1 MTAKKASDSDK
12 KPSSKDGDEEK
23 KDRSPVVTQV
33 IEVVEVVDDGAT
45 EQVPPQKETHHKPH
59 IEPESERERET
70 KSTVDLSDDADTG
83 GDTDTSDDDADVD
96 IDIIDEDVKA
106 DTPQADADSQED
118 ADERKRERKTVE
130 SIFSKNDPDTMPEIS
145 VHKTGSK
152 SSNRGLFIWAIGMF
166 FMAITVGAGLLI
178 FNRGGAGLP
187 QMVVQP
193 TETPTPSP
201 SPSPTPTPAPV
212 AKEDASVQV
221 LNGSGQAGVAGTM
234 QEFLEEAGY
243 TVEDTGNADNY
254 DYEETEISV
263 KKSFE
268 GLLEQLE
275 EDLSEEY
282 TIGSA
287 TADLPDDYE
296 YDVRV
301 IVGAE

>member
-1 MTAKKASDSDK
+1 MTAKKASDSEK
-12 KPSSKDGDEEK
+12 KTASKDGDEEK

-33 IEVVEVVDDGAT
+33 IEVVEVIDDDASEPT
-45 EQVPPQKETHHKPH
+45 PSPKEAHHKQH
-59 IEPESERERET
+59 AEPELEPEEET
-70 KSTVDLSDDADTG
+70 KPAVDLSDDTEGDADA
-83 GDTDTSDDDADVD
+83 SDDDAEVD

-106 DTPQADADSQED
+106 DTPQADADSQEE

-178 FNRGGAGLP
+178 FNRSGGGLP
-187 QMVVQP
+187 QVVVQP

-243 TVEDTGNADNY
+243 TVSDTGNADNY
-254 DYEETEISV
+254 DYEETEVSV

-268 GLLEQLE
+268 GLLKQLE